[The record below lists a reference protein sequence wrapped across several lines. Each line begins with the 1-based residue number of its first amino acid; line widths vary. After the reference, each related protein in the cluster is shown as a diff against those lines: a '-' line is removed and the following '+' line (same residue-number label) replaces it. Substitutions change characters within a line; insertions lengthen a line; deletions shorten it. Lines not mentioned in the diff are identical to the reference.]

1 MIKLNFHFYKR
12 LPAHEKRLTL
22 STFFTLLRIALT
34 PCIVGAMAWQACG
47 VACVLF
53 NIASM
58 TDWIDG
64 QIARALHEQTFLGAC
79 LDPIADKILLLSCF
93 FTLAFIQS
101 PLFSIPLWFVLLIL
115 LKEVMLVGGTFL
127 IFLVKGHIEVR
138 PRFLGKLTTMV
149 QMVFIIWLFA
159 CYFFQWVPIKTYY
172 AMLGILLLMVFA
184 SLVEYTRIGIRALW

>member
-34 PCIVGAMAWQACG
+34 PCIVGAMAWQAWG

-53 NIASM
+53 IIASM